1 MVEERGHV
9 ECSSSERSSI
19 AEETSLLSGQEME
32 MAALLREVAE

>member
-1 MVEERGHV
+1 MVEERGLV

-32 MAALLREVAE
+32 MAALLQEVDE